1 MLECVRAMALAGLQ
15 DLEMK
20 KKQAVCKD
28 TLSDEISLLEKTVE
42 KYNREKFTVYDEYT
56 KGKVSR
62 EVMAERNA
70 AVKQQIEETKKL
82 IDEKMEKDKLTQQ
95 IQELE
100 TRLLE
105 EQRQKDRLTKSASLR
120 KISKPEHRL

>member
-1 MLECVRAMALAGLQ
+1 MALAGLQ

-28 TLSDEISLLEKTVE
+28 TLSDEISLLEKAVE

-62 EVMAERNA
+62 AVMAERNA
-70 AVKQQIEETKKL
+70 AIN
-82 IDEKMEKDKLTQQ
+82 
-95 IQELE
+95 
-100 TRLLE
+100 
-105 EQRQKDRLTKSASLR
+105 A
-120 KISKPEHRL
+120 